1 MRNLLWL
8 ICLFL
13 PLTAMAVD
21 PDSTVSF
28 PRGELFGGYSYFHA
42 GDSGG
47 NFSGLNASIA
57 ENLRP
62 WFGGALEVSSHWSS
76 GTNVST
82 FMYGPVFSY
91 RKDPRITPF
100 VHFLAG
106 GVSGSTGYLDISH
119 GKATFGLAT
128 GGGVDVQVTKN
139 LAIRVAQVDYVLSR
153 FSATQ
158 QSNFRFSAGLV
169 YRFGFRK

>member
-1 MRNLLWL
+1 MRRLFWL
-8 ICLFL
+8 VCLL
-13 PLTAMAVD
+13 PLTAMAAD
-21 PDSTVSF
+21 PGSTGLY
-28 PRGELFGGYSYFHA
+28 PRGEFFGGYSYFHG
-42 GDSGG
+42 GDGGG
-47 NFSGLNASIA
+47 NFNGLDASIA

-62 WFGGALEVSSHWSS
+62 WFGGALEVSSHWGS

-91 RKDPRITPF
+91 RKDPRVTPF
-100 VHFLAG
+100 FHFLAG

-119 GKATFGLAT
+119 GKATFGLTA
-128 GGGVDVQVTKN
+128 GGGVDVKVTPN
-139 LAIRVAQVDYVLSR
+139 LAVRVAQVDYVMSR
-153 FSATQ
+153 FSASE